1 MTTPLSRSAREL
13 IERAVTD
20 ERELRADGARRA
32 RLKRALLSGVAAS
45 GAGLLGSTS
54 QAAIGA
60 QAASGAAPLLPLVK
74 GLAVGLLLSGAVAGS
89 VHLATEPRS
98 QPPPAPSLANSGA
111 VARRAELP
119 PVAGQ
124 AAPSAPPASV
134 EASAPQ
140 KARATMA
147 AAVVVASEP
156 SASSV
161 PQGPALRAELEL
173 MSQVQAALRDNLG
186 ARALSLLERYDDSF
200 PRGQLGAERLAAEV
214 FAACQVGDVARARR
228 AATLFLQRDASSPLA
243 ERVKGAC
250 IDVERAR

>member
-1 MTTPLSRSAREL
+1 MTAPLSRSAREL

-20 ERELRADGARRA
+20 ERMLRADGARRA

-54 QAAIGA
+54 QAAMGA
-60 QAASGAAPLLPLVK
+60 QAANGVAQLLPLAK

-89 VHLATEPRS
+89 VHLATESRS
-98 QPPPAPSLANSGA
+98 PPPPPPFASSGA
-111 VARRAELP
+111 VPKRAELP
-119 PVAGQ
+119 PIAGQ
-124 AAPSAPPASV
+124 LAPSAPPASV
-134 EASAPQ
+134 EPSAPQ
-140 KARATMA
+140 KARAAMA
-147 AAVVVASEP
+147 PAVVAASEP
-156 SASSV
+156 SV
-161 PQGPALRAELEL
+161 PRGPALRAELEL

-186 ARALSLLERYDDSF
+186 ARALSLIERYDDSF

-228 AATLFLQRDASSPLA
+228 AATQFLQRDASSPLA

-250 IDVERAR
+250 IDAERAR